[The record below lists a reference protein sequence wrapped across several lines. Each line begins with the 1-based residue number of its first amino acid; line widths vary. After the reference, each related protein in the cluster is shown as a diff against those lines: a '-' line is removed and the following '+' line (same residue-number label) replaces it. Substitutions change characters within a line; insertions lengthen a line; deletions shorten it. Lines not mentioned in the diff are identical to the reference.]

1 MERNATPTLKA
12 TSLPARGWE
21 FVVVWDPPGRWFK
34 LVNIL
39 GDQQNGMAISTAQGG
54 DHRQHVREFRP
65 CCQMWSRNSQGGRTA
80 TISHCDGTLE
90 LLESLAADAYT

>member
-34 LVNIL
+34 LVTYWAVSRTVWL
-39 GDQQNGMAISTAQGG
+39 SQLHKTAII
-54 DHRQHVREFRP
+54 VNMFE
-65 CCQMWSRNSQGGRTA
+65 NSGLAAKCGVGTRSGRTA
-80 TISHCDGTLE
+80 TISPCDGTLE